1 MKGKILK
8 AYKREHAHSYAS
20 GAYATME
27 LLNNNPGIVEA
38 VYIHSKYTGK
48 EDIGKLCRDNDV
60 PVLYNDRAFERIN
73 QKENSYVLG
82 VFCKYTCRLLPD
94 RPHIVLVNPGDM
106 GNLGTII
113 RTMAGMNIPDLAVI
127 EPAADIFH
135 PKTVRAS
142 MGSLF
147 HIRFQCFQSFEAY
160 RDAFPGHACYPF
172 TPDGETLLNWENCP
186 RVRLFSLLFGNEST
200 GLPDCCKLAGPGVR
214 IWQSPLVDSL
224 NLAVAAGIGMYIFA
238 CKNELI
244 SLC

>member
-27 LLNNNPGIVEA
+27 LLKNNPGIVEA

-147 HIRFQCFQSFEAY
+147 HIRSQCFQSFEAY
-160 RDAFPGHACYPF
+160 RRHSPGMHVTRSHLTVKHY
-172 TPDGETLLNWENCP
+172 
-186 RVRLFSLLFGNEST
+186 ST
-200 GLPDCCKLAGPGVR
+200 GITAHEYDCSPAFWQRGDRAARLLQIGRTGNQNMAVTACGFPEPGGGGRNRDVYVCM
-214 IWQSPLVDSL
+214 Q
-224 NLAVAAGIGMYIFA
+224 
-238 CKNELI
+238 K
-244 SLC
+244 